1 MIYAW
6 LLSFSVML
14 LLLTYMVKFDQPLF
28 ALWIIVE
35 KMPRS
40 LKEKKT
46 GGRCF
51 FCQPV
56 GCKTAKIQEGP

>member
-14 LLLTYMVKFDQPLF
+14 LLLTSMVKFDQPLF

-35 KMPRS
+35 KMPES
-40 LKEKKT
+40 LSKKRKLAEHLKC
-46 GGRCF
+46 GLYDVVCVHNG
-51 FCQPV
+51 
-56 GCKTAKIQEGP
+56 